1 MSVHDYYSAAKESVR
16 IPGVEMEVHVDR
28 EHLIDVEDP
37 PGAQRPAVVIR
48 APAYVVGGLAHLM
61 GWWRTVCDMTGG
73 DGSEWAAAEDVLL
86 AAAREAAGSDHYPEL
101 SDLSLLPPPPGREID
116 GQASRPRT

>member
-1 MSVHDYYSAAKESVR
+1 MSVHDYYPAAKESVR

-73 DGSEWAAAEDVLL
+73 DGSEWAAAEGLLL
-86 AAAREAAGSDHYPEL
+86 AAAREAAGSDNYPEL
-101 SDLSLLPPPPGREID
+101 SDLSRLPPPPGR
-116 GQASRPRT
+116 PRT